1 MMEYKLITSCKVALH
16 IHVYYAE
23 LFEEI
28 VEALEYNQINP
39 DIFISCS
46 NERTAETVEKY
57 RQKYELN
64 IKQIRLVPNFGRDI
78 GPLITEFGKKLDQE
92 YDIYGHIHTKKSEW
106 IQQNKAYKWRQ
117 YLFGNLLVY
126 KGYPM
131 ADKIFHAMNTHKKL
145 GLVFPDD
152 PTCVGWQQLYRG

>member
-1 MMEYKLITSCKVALH
+1 M
-16 IHVYYAE
+16 
-23 LFEEI
+23 
-28 VEALEYNQINP
+28 EALEYNQINP

-57 RQKYELN
+57 RQKYGLN

-106 IQQNKAYKWRQ
+106 IQQNKAYK
-117 YLFGNLLVY
+117 
-126 KGYPM
+126 
-131 ADKIFHAMNTHKKL
+131 
-145 GLVFPDD
+145 
-152 PTCVGWQQLYRG
+152 